1 MYSIN
6 FNLYSNI
13 MEVNKI
19 QYLKEKGWWAHY
31 HDNCWFNG
39 KLDELDVDDKGFV
52 VGFKPES
59 EGITLEEA
67 YEKART

>member
-19 QYLKEKGWWAHY
+19 QYLKENGWWAHY